1 MSDAKTFNVYCDESC
16 HIENDN
22 IPVMAWG
29 GVICE
34 NRFTRDL
41 SQQIRRLKTK
51 HGLKSDFEAKWVK
64 ISPAK
69 ADFYL
74 ELIDLFLADS
84 RLSFRGIV
92 VPDKYQL
99 DHAAFDQSHDEWY
112 YKMYF
117 LMLRYIFTR
126 PNRYRIYLDIKDT
139 CGGPKIR
146 KLHQFLASNLG
157 DFQREHVERVEQL
170 RSHESELSQ
179 VADLLIGA
187 LTYANRGLDSNSAKI
202 AVIDKLRDRFGE
214 QILSTTS
221 SSTAPK
227 FNILFWQARKMP
239 E

>member
-1 MSDAKTFNVYCDESC
+1 MSNAKTFNVYCDESC

-22 IPVMAWG
+22 ISVMAWG
-29 GVICE
+29 AVICE

-51 HGLKSDFEAKWVK
+51 HGLKSNFEAKWVK
-64 ISPAK
+64 VSPAK

-74 ELIDLFLADS
+74 ELVDLFITDS

-92 VPDKYQL
+92 VPEKHKL

-112 YKMYF
+112 HKMYF
-117 LMLRYIFTR
+117 LMLRHIFTR

-139 CGGPKIR
+139 QGGPKIR
-146 KLHQFLASNLG
+146 KLHEILANNLG

-170 RSHESELSQ
+170 RSHESELLQ

-187 LTYANRGLDSNSAKI
+187 LTYANRGLSSSSAKRAI
-202 AVIDKLRDRFGE
+202 IDRLCDRFGE
-214 QILSTTS
+214 QVLCTTS
-221 SSTAPK
+221 SSTASK
-227 FNILFWQARKMP
+227 FNILLWQGRKP
-239 E
+239 PK

>member
-1 MSDAKTFNVYCDESC
+1 M
-16 HIENDN
+16 ENDN

-41 SQQIRRLKTK
+41 SQQIRRLKIK

-64 ISPAK
+64 VSPAK

-74 ELIDLFLADS
+74 ELIDLFIKDS

-92 VPDKYQL
+92 MPDKHQL
-99 DHAAFDQSHDEWY
+99 NHTAFDQSHDEWY

-117 LMLRYIFTR
+117 LMLRHIFTK

-139 CGGPKIR
+139 NGGPKIQ
-146 KLHQFLASNLG
+146 KLHEILANNLG
-157 DFQREHVERVEQL
+157 DFQRKHVERVEQL
-170 RSHESELSQ
+170 RSHESELLQ
-179 VADLLIGA
+179 VADLLIGTLA
-187 LTYANRGLDSNSAKI
+187 YANRGLSSSNAKMAI
-202 AVIDKLRDRFGE
+202 IDRLCDRFGE
-214 QILSTTS
+214 QVLSETS
-221 SSTAPK
+221 YFTAPK
-227 FNILFWQARKMP
+227 FNILSWQGRKTP

>member
-1 MSDAKTFNVYCDESC
+1 MSNAKTFNVYCDESC

-29 GVICE
+29 AVICE

-41 SQQIRRLKTK
+41 SQQIRRLKIK

-64 ISPAK
+64 VSPAK

-74 ELIDLFLADS
+74 ELIDLFIADN

-92 VPDKYQL
+92 VPDKRQL

-117 LMLRYIFTR
+117 LMLRHIFTR

-139 CGGPKIR
+139 NGGPKNR
-146 KLHQFLASNLG
+146 KLHQVLANNLG
-157 DFQREHVERVEQL
+157 DFQREYVERVEQL
-170 RSHESELSQ
+170 RSHESELLQ
-179 VADLLIGA
+179 ITDLLIGA
-187 LTYANRGLDSNSAKI
+187 LTYANRGLSSSNAKRAI
-202 AVIDKLRDRFGE
+202 IHRLCNRLGE
-214 QILSTTS
+214 QALSKTS
-221 SSTAPK
+221 YFAAPK
-227 FNILFWQARKMP
+227 FNIFFWRGRKLP